1 MSKKEKFM
9 DKQTY
14 VHWLFD
20 VFPDDSI
27 RGATMMNALINM
39 KKYVLDEELFKTIFD
54 LCYKQHSKKLQENIS
69 ANVCDSI
76 EIYNRINAENFQLIK
91 KIRDRFIK
99 ENTHRWDPASYSH
112 KYSSYNLSGE
122 IFDELLFKIDDYGV
136 FMKDGKYRDFFLWP
150 QGVQVFNNE
159 QQPAGGHAIGT
170 FYKKVKE
177 GPITNSDDD
186 NDYVF
191 YIVNAGAGSDYQNNL
206 DTQVENYGIVGIK
219 TSLNKLK
226 MIYTLLISTSH
237 SAEIDENNDAEINEF
252 IRGQLSLDEFYYFLY
267 KILLSDHTNL
277 NDILNEKLPTTF
289 IGNSP
294 KLFEY
299 TIIPLQLIGNCTFNS
314 IFYTF
319 DLVFKYMTGSCEH
332 QLSRE
337 SAEFYNS
344 GKVALFELFAN
355 EILEET
361 NFKNKT
367 ALVIKM
373 NETYQLLK
381 RDGAYDLNDF
391 TRQKKVEHYELS
403 QEINTKLINYAEVAN
418 EIKALK
424 PIESKGYIDEAKEF
438 CVNSNFSF
446 NLKEPNNN
454 TLAVLNNLI
463 EKLEETLTFLK
474 TETFKIEKLVIYLHH
489 LYNCVAYI
497 SMIRNRF
504 EDFILPRYY
513 QTETMKLFK
522 KFINLVENDNGYI
535 SANKAYFITYENR
548 ICMLL
553 KKISAGLCSLNNDF
567 QSNNYNI
574 GSQSIIEKYF
584 TIYELSIS
592 ELVVLTGLIL
602 EKIHKVRLPKY
613 KYPEKL
619 VDEVLQ
625 KTMLISFSDIDY
637 LCYMKE
643 LLIQYSRFLLFAGST
658 FSINPSIPSETY
670 NINSPGTGISSALYG
685 QYMIKG
691 STFEHK
697 ICIPSLDIYVREK
710 VKPKQGEKE
719 EKSYCDNQKG
729 NLSIQNFYE
738 LLKNDFKNIKSLTHF
753 HTNYIFHLR
762 SNKFKWTLLKLN
774 LMYNEVILSPSIKT
788 NDEPFCGD
796 LYMCLNLMYSTVKYK
811 SVKLNNINNI
821 IIAKQRSLFK
831 EESIQNLTTMIN
843 EFTPVSLNLNYLFY
857 DIGYDSEKV
866 VKEVYTYLKDNFN
879 LNKTIIN
886 KELIIQIL
894 EKIKSL
900 LVNNLLSYKIYNRYT
915 SIIVQLIYI
924 SKQLNLDADRPF
936 YERFIDL
943 VKDVNEFFENTF
955 LDYTVNSFLNEADIN
970 FDEIFSYFDNNIKKF
985 KSGAIGVVV
994 TEEEEISPAPGF
1006 GGLTATPSG
1015 PSLRT
1020 PSIAPPAPMLRRTDS
1035 YATPGPGLGLPM
1047 PLAPPRKR
1055 TKEEIEDGKYL
1066 GEEFC
1071 LILVPHLFKYINE
1084 YKRYINNT
1092 SNVFTFF
1099 STDFGGYDSYVY
1111 RIFKKSKYIFGI
1123 SNGKLRFMI
1132 PSEKVLDFEYS
1143 IFKMDFTWDVLPE
1156 SFKPDEK
1163 EIDDTKL
1170 YKKESFTDLSLITA
1184 QLDELMEGAS
1194 ALPPGAGGLATP
1206 SPGALGPGG
1215 SYPDASIGQGKK
1227 FPGVKMADLP
1237 LYNPEADIRIITL
1250 GNLKFTFSRIN
1261 NKFKY
1266 FVYYN
1271 LVNVEMGE
1279 FTLIKKV
1286 KESFDYKYSFVQYLF
1301 DTDYDLFNLSNL
1313 SAEENSCE
1321 YKGKK
1326 LQVILDDN
1334 SYSLTVDSKP
1344 VIKLIDLL
1352 THENDKLKDIYC
1364 KIFNFFHSNIDE
1376 KCASSK
1382 CFLNG
1387 SGGVV
1392 GDFYNDIIP
1401 YLETADIIK
1410 FWCPNLNATFSYNLA
1425 TNQLY
1430 FGDSLVVTEKVDY
1443 LFNKYVYDTNLILVK
1458 NENYEII
1465 GLGREPDNP
1474 NDSKIYN
1481 FTIPINGIFAEDKYE
1496 ILFLIKQNL
1505 NAGKYYDVDNL
1516 LCNIEV
1522 FSSKFI
1528 NSEKSIVL
1536 TDIHRNIYYKY
1547 FCSVLFDFLGDDT
1560 EIYLYDTKQMN
1571 PKKKIIKLDPDDVIP
1586 PVSIVKH
1593 YEFFKMMFMEH
1604 FSGKRQNKNLNTSF
1618 PVEFKE
1624 FKKELKENMKRQSKI
1639 PRKYPL
1645 TLENKLFFRRLCGGD
1660 YENTSGRH
1668 SSIYDYYNLED
1679 IWWVLYENAN
1689 CEYDLTKPIIYTYKS
1704 KIHNNKEIKYD
1715 TSIFDELDAYLLNDL
1730 NLRSKD
1736 NTLNDKEE
1744 LTIEDSKIIN
1754 DYKAF
1759 LEANK
1764 SIIIISKE
1772 KLEELN
1778 ARVTEKIDLLTSDIN
1793 EILKS
1798 ETSKK
1803 YMNYSSIND
1812 NLYDDYGNDNG
1823 NNIMKIIYIQK
1834 LLNVRLMINNELSHS
1849 RTEYNFT
1856 SIKKV
1861 IEQKPF
1867 YKDYPKNDSN
1877 VTIMEY
1883 IIKFLIRDSQEKF
1896 SNKLVDELVFKENCG
1911 VHQLLMGEGKSTV
1924 IAPLLTIKLQK
1935 ENKKEGIN
1943 RNIIHGVPKSLVKQS
1958 TLIFK
1963 NIFIYL
1969 DKIFFYENVGIKSD
1983 EDLKEGKLR
1992 SLLEPPEYDMQ
2003 EDYFIYD
2010 EIDELADPLKSNLN
2024 IIHSKEKRL
2033 ENDKI
2038 IFIFIFEFIYKL
2050 YFDPANDF
2058 LRERLHSIHSFSL
2071 KPHLNYSGVFSP
2083 GIESLIKE
2091 EYFKVIGNFNP
2102 LYPKILEQILTKT
2115 EIDESE
2121 LSQINMGILSSMY
2134 NFYIL
2139 VPTLLKNLDRR
2150 HFGLK
2155 FTELTPSI
2163 VNDIIK
2169 GTELEDIP
2177 HYYGAPQTNKRK
2189 VQLSFK
2195 KHKKY
2200 FIAVPFIATEKPSDG
2215 SEFSDQLFTIAA
2227 TIICYLN
2234 HDNFK
2239 NIRIKDIEVSLY
2251 LHKVIKEYK
2260 EYIDEPPE
2268 DNAGIQKYNKLV
2280 EGIKKKVVI
2289 SSKLKISAFGKNDIK
2304 QMKKNLIKYLIK
2316 DYMIEILFDSLI
2328 RIYPTFDNISF
2339 LDLIVKDN
2347 AIRRIGFTGTPN
2359 MLIPYDYTDPLR
2371 DVNNICRDIDKQ
2383 PLGDGA
2389 IVASILG
2396 LTDDKK
2402 AENKIITSSTDI
2414 YSLLVSGKYHS
2425 LIDVGSL
2432 FLGTDQSIVSQTI
2445 LEHFLASAGNYIQV
2459 VIFIDKSDNKMGVSK
2474 VDDKFVVKP
2483 FAEINNPLF
2492 NRFFYFDQ
2500 GHITGID
2507 FKIYP
2512 DAKGLITLS
2521 GNSRF
2526 RDVAQGIYRLRNIN
2540 KGQSIDFCFTSVTEN
2555 IIDRRKIVNF
2565 LFDKENNYRKGQ
2577 EREFYKQNIKAL
2589 FRNYVRKHFRE
2600 TNEFLLDEDICD
2612 TYASHLWEGLNKQ
2625 LNLIPQPESTKE
2637 ITYDFFD
2644 YFMLETLELL
2654 KLGKIKNPH
2663 LQSLTLELVKK
2674 IKNAVKSDVEI
2685 EVAQD
2690 RDEERD
2696 QELEL
2701 ALEIDQDIDQDL
2713 EMDIQKMIPESKNLP
2728 YYIDF
2733 KRIEN
2738 FPFENYFDIDKFVGD
2753 DIHLISHDDKFMRRD
2768 DLRLELCKFKEL
2780 FSDYTPYIY
2789 EIKKETIDWQ
2799 GRTQVTIEKWVNVLS
2814 KLLFIHLQDNIYIDA
2829 FCFRVNSV
2837 SAIQGYS
2844 LGYGVSVSS
2853 FSIYYDCY
2861 FEVYDSNNNL
2871 QYYILTQLEQA
2882 IKIAYESK
2890 INGDKYN
2897 YRLMTFPDVEQYS
2910 ATDYPKNSPAD
2921 KNTKDILLKILLN
2934 SGNLT
2939 NVEIL
2944 SVFDMINPNMYQYR
2958 LVHSD
2963 QNYLINL
2970 AGYLKLEDLMN
2981 SMKIFKFLKDFGN
2994 ILGDAYYETEI
3005 DARVHIRKAIE
3016 NLRECTAINPVKK
3029 QKYIDLFTDE
3039 AFLGPN
3045 IPKSI
3050 NIFKKLFGKQYIIN
3064 LLKRYAVPFIR
3075 NFWYCYNK
3083 YKSLTPPFEP
3093 EIIHN
3098 KNLVE
3103 CDVVRLPAVLLEPH
3117 KPIQVKA
3124 GRVHNPLGGIVEE
3137 FDEGEEEEVRDYGPG
3152 GEATPLPAGGTLP
3165 VPLPVRRY

>member
-27 RGATMMNALINM
+27 RGATMMNSLINM
-39 KKYVLDEELFKTIFD
+39 KKYVLDQELFQRIFD
-54 LCYKQHSKKLQENIS
+54 LCYKHHSKKLQENITS
-69 ANVCDSI
+69 NVCDAI
-76 EIYNRINAENFQLIK
+76 EIYNRVYSENFQLIK
-91 KIRDRFIK
+91 KIRDRFSK
-99 ENTHRWDPASYSH
+99 ESVHRWDPTSYSH
-112 KYSSYNLSGE
+112 RYSSYNLSGE
-122 IFDELLFKIDDYGV
+122 IFDELVSKIDDYGV
-136 FMKDGKYRDFFLWP
+136 FMKDGRYRDFFLWP
-150 QGVQVFNNE
+150 QGVQVFNND
-159 QQPAGGHAIGT
+159 QQPGGGHAIGT
-170 FYKKVKE
+170 FYKKIKE
-177 GPITNSDDD
+177 GPITNHDDD

-226 MIYTLLISTSH
+226 MIYTLLLSTSH
-237 SAEIDENNDAEINEF
+237 SAELDENNDAEINEF

-299 TIIPLQLIGNCTFNS
+299 TVIPLQLIGNCTFNS

-391 TRQKKVEHYELS
+391 TRQKKDEHYQLS
-403 QEINTKLINYAEVAN
+403 QEINNKLINYVEVAN
-418 EIKALK
+418 EIKLLK
-424 PIESKGYIDEAKEF
+424 PEESKGYIDEVKEF
-438 CVNSNFSF
+438 CINSNFSF
-446 NLKEPNNN
+446 DLKAPNNN
-454 TLAVLNNLI
+454 TLVVLNTLI

-522 KFINLVENDNGYI
+522 KFIKLVENDNGYI
-535 SANKAYFITYENR
+535 SANKSYFTKYENR
-548 ICMLL
+548 ICILL
-553 KKISAGLCSLNNDF
+553 KKITACLCSLNNDF
-567 QSNNYNI
+567 QSSNVNV
-574 GSQSIIEKYF
+574 GSQNIIEKYF

-592 ELVVLTGLIL
+592 ELVVLSGLIL
-602 EKIHKVRLPKY
+602 EKIQKVRLPKY
-613 KYPEKL
+613 KYPEAL
-619 VDEVLQ
+619 VNQVLQ
-625 KTMLISFSDIDY
+625 KTMLISYSDIDY

-643 LLIQYSRFLLFAGST
+643 LLIQYSRFLLFTESSFAVKPT
-658 FSINPSIPSETY
+658 IPTETY
-670 NINSPGTGISSALYG
+670 NINNPGMGVSNALYG

-697 ICIPSLDIYVREK
+697 ICIPTLTISVREK
-710 VKPKQGEKE
+710 VKPKQGEKPE
-719 EKSYCDNQKG
+719 ESYCEYQKG

-738 LLKNDFKNIKSLTHF
+738 LLKNDFKDIKSLTHF
-753 HTNYIFHLR
+753 YTSYIFHLR

-774 LMYNEVILSPSIKT
+774 LMYNEVIESPSIKT

-796 LYMCLNLMYSTVKYK
+796 LYMCLNLRYATVNYK
-811 SVKLNNINNI
+811 SANLNNVNNI

-831 EESIQNLTTMIN
+831 EESIEGLTTTIN
-843 EFTPVSLNLNYLFY
+843 EFTPVSCNMHYLFY
-857 DIGYDSEKV
+857 DVGYDTKKV
-866 VKEVYTYLKDNFN
+866 VTEGYTYLKDNFN
-879 LNKTIIN
+879 LNKTIVN
-886 KELIIQIL
+886 KELIIQML

-915 SIIVQLIYI
+915 SIIVEMIYI
-924 SKQLNLDADRPF
+924 SKQLNLDAERSF
-936 YERFIDL
+936 YERFINL

-955 LDYTVNSFLNEADIN
+955 LDYTVNSFLNEAEIN
-970 FDEIFSYFDNNIKKF
+970 FDEIFSYFDNNIKKY

-994 TEEEEISPAPGF
+994 TEEEEISPAHGF
-1006 GGLTATPSG
+1006 GGLTATSSA

-1035 YATPGPGLGLPM
+1035 YATPTPGLPM
-1047 PLAPPRKR
+1047 PLVPARKR

-1066 GEEFC
+1066 GEQFC

-1084 YKRYINNT
+1084 YKRYINKT

-1123 SNGKLRFMI
+1123 SNGKLRFMV
-1132 PSEKVLDFEYS
+1132 PSQTVLDFEYS
-1143 IFKMDFTWDVLPE
+1143 VFKMDFTWDVLPE
-1156 SFKPDEK
+1156 SFRPDEK
-1163 EIDDTKL
+1163 EIDDTNL
-1170 YKKESFTDLSLITA
+1170 YKKETIQDLSLITS
-1184 QLDELMEGAS
+1184 QLAEIMES
-1194 ALPPGAGGLATP
+1194 ANPLSPGPP
-1206 SPGALGPGG
+1206 SPGGLGPAG
-1215 SYPDASIGQGKK
+1215 SYPDASIGQGKT
-1227 FPGVKMADLP
+1227 FPGVKMSDLP
-1237 LYNPEADIRIITL
+1237 MYNPEADIRIITL
-1250 GNLKFTFSRIN
+1250 GNLKFTFSRISN
-1261 NKFKY
+1261 RFKY

-1271 LVNVEMGE
+1271 LVNVEMGK
-1279 FTLIKKV
+1279 FTMIKNV
-1286 KESFDYKYSFVQYLF
+1286 KDSFDYKYSFIQYLF
-1301 DTDYDLFNLSNL
+1301 DTDYDLFNLSDL
-1313 SAEENSCE
+1313 TADENTCE

-1334 SYSLTVDSKP
+1334 NYTLTVDSKP

-1352 THENDKLKDIYC
+1352 SHENDKLKDVYC
-1364 KIFNFFHSNIDE
+1364 KIFNFFHSNIDD
-1376 KCASSK
+1376 KCAK
-1382 CFLNG
+1382 TQCFKN
-1387 SGGVV
+1387 GGVI

-1401 YLETADIIK
+1401 YFETDDIVK
-1410 FWCPNLNATFSYNLA
+1410 FWCPNLNATFSYNL
-1425 TNQLY
+1425 TSNQLY
-1430 FGDSLVVTEKVDY
+1430 FGSSLVVTDKIDY
-1443 LFNKYVYDTNLILVK
+1443 LFNKYVYDTNLFLLK

-1465 GLGREPDNP
+1465 GLGREPDNA

-1516 LCNIEV
+1516 LCNTEV

-1536 TDIHRNIYYKY
+1536 TDINRNIYYKY
-1547 FCSVLFDFLGDDT
+1547 FCKVLFDFLGENAD
-1560 EIYLYDTKQMN
+1560 IYIYDTKQMN
-1571 PKKKIIKLDPDDVIP
+1571 PKRKIIKLEPDDVIP

-1604 FSGKRQNKNLNTSF
+1604 FSGVRQNKNLNTGY
-1618 PVEFKE
+1618 PIEFSD
-1624 FKKELKENMKRQSKI
+1624 FKKEIKSMLKMQNKH

-1645 TLENKLFFRRLCGGD
+1645 TLENKLFFRRLCGGG
-1660 YENTSGRH
+1660 YANVSGNGTSIH
-1668 SSIYDYYNLED
+1668 DYYDLED

-1689 CEYDLTKPIIYTYKS
+1689 CEYNLTKPIEYTYNS

-1715 TSIFDELDAYLLNDL
+1715 TSIFDELDSYLLNDL
-1730 NLRSKD
+1730 NLRSQD

-1744 LTIEDSKIIN
+1744 LTIVDFKIID

-1778 ARVTEKIDLLTSDIN
+1778 ARVTEKINLLTSEMN
-1793 EILKS
+1793 EVLKS

-1803 YMNYSSIND
+1803 HMNYSSIND
-1812 NLYDDYGNDNG
+1812 NIYDDYGNDNG

-1834 LLNVRLMINNELSHS
+1834 LLNIRLMINNELSHS

-1867 YKDYPKNDSN
+1867 YKDFAKNDSN

-1883 IIKFLIRDSQEKF
+1883 IIKFLIRDSQQLF
-1896 SNKLVDELVFKENCG
+1896 STKLLDELVFKENCG

-1943 RNIIHGVPKSLVKQS
+1943 RNVIHGVPKSLVKQS

-1969 DKIFFYENVGIKSD
+1969 DKIFFYKNVEIISD
-1983 EDLKEGKLR
+1983 EDLKEKKLR
-1992 SLLEPPEYDMQ
+1992 SLLEGQEYNMQ

-2024 IIHSKEKRL
+2024 IIYSKEKRL
-2033 ENDKI
+2033 ENDKM
-2038 IFIFIFEFIYKL
+2038 IFNFIFEFIYKL
-2050 YFDPANDF
+2050 YFDPTNEF
-2058 LRERLHSIHSFSL
+2058 LRERLHSVYSFSL
-2071 KPHLNYSGVFSP
+2071 KPHLNYSGVFLPS
-2083 GIESLIKE
+2083 IESLIKE

-2102 LYPKILEQILTKT
+2102 LYPKILDQILTKT

-2121 LSQINMGILSSMY
+2121 LRKINMGILSSMY

-2139 VPTLLKNLDRR
+2139 IPTLLKNLDRR

-2155 FTELTPSI
+2155 FTELEQST
-2163 VNDIIK
+2163 VRDIIS

-2200 FIAVPFIATEKPSDG
+2200 FIAVPFVATEQPSDG

-2239 NIRIKDIEVSLY
+2239 NIRMKDIEVSLY

-2268 DNAGIQKYNKLV
+2268 ENLGIEKYNKLV

-2347 AIRRIGFTGTPN
+2347 SIRRIGFTGTPN

-2396 LTDDKK
+2396 LTEDKK
-2402 AENKIITSSTDI
+2402 AENKIISTTTDI
-2414 YSLLVSGKYHS
+2414 FPLLVSGKYHS

-2432 FLGTDQSIVSQTI
+2432 FLGTDQTIVSQTI

-2459 VIFIDKSDNKMGVSK
+2459 VIFIDKANNKMGVSK

-2540 KGQSIDFCFTSVTEN
+2540 KGQYIDFCFTSVTEN
-2555 IIDRRKIVNF
+2555 IIDKRKIVNF

-2589 FRNYVRKHFRE
+2589 FRNYIRKHFRE
-2600 TNEFLLDEDICD
+2600 TKEFLIDEDICD
-2612 TYASHLWEGLNKQ
+2612 TYANHLWEGLNKQ

-2663 LQSLTLELVKK
+2663 LQSLTLELVKN

-2713 EMDIQKMIPESKNLP
+2713 EMDIQKMIPQSKTLP
-2728 YYIDF
+2728 YYLDF
-2733 KRIEN
+2733 KRIEH
-2738 FPFENYFDIDKFVGD
+2738 FPFENYFAIDKFVGD
-2753 DIHLISHDDKFMRRD
+2753 DIHLISHDDKFKQRD

-2789 EIKKETIDWQ
+2789 EIKKETTDWAGRKQVFID
-2799 GRTQVTIEKWVNVLS
+2799 KWVNVLS

-2829 FCFRVNSV
+2829 FCFRVNNI
-2837 SAIQGYS
+2837 SASQGY
-2844 LGYGVSVSS
+2844 GYTNSVSVSS

-2861 FEVYDSNNNL
+2861 FEVYDTNNNL
-2871 QYYILTQLEQA
+2871 QYYILTQLDQA

-2890 INGDKYN
+2890 TNGDKYN
-2897 YRLMTFPDVEQYS
+2897 FRLMTFPDVHHYS
-2910 ATDYPKNSPAD
+2910 ETDAPKNPPAD
-2921 KNTKDILLKILLN
+2921 KNTKDILLKILLK
-2934 SGNLT
+2934 SGNIT

-2944 SVFDMINPNMYQYR
+2944 SVFDMINPNVYQYR

-2994 ILGDAYYETEI
+2994 ILGDAYYETEV
-3005 DARVHIRKAIE
+3005 DARAHIGRAVE
-3016 NLRECTAINPVKK
+3016 NLTKCTAINPAKK
-3029 QKYIDLFTDE
+3029 QKYLDLFSDE

-3050 NIFKKLFGKQYIIN
+3050 DIFKKLFGKQYIIN
-3064 LLKRYAVPFIR
+3064 LLKRYSIPFIR

-3083 YKSLTPPFEP
+3083 YKSLTPPYEP

-3098 KNLVE
+3098 KNVVE
-3103 CDVVRLPAVLLEPH
+3103 CEVFRLPTVLLEPP
-3117 KPIQVKA
+3117 KPIQAKA
-3124 GRVHNPLGGIVEE
+3124 GKVHNPLGGIVEDLE
-3137 FDEGEEEEVRDYGPG
+3137 EDDEEEERDYGPG
-3152 GEATPLPAGGTLP
+3152 GQATPTPGGY
-3165 VPLPVRRY
+3165 PLPPPRPAPRY